1 MTTSKYI
8 LTCALCL
15 LTQAVVFS
23 QNTKKYPLVGNWEA
37 IPETIELAP
46 TAAYPVAFFVLKL
59 EPQKH
64 TVPVIFG
71 SIAEGGVK
79 TDYPAFY
86 YNAVLKKADLKN
98 KKKFVFKALYPFANK
113 KGKVRISLVHPDTL
127 LWETLWLPSSVT
139 ENYIPKRAKLVRR

>member
-1 MTTSKYI
+1 MKTSKYI

-23 QNTKKYPLVGNWEA
+23 QNTKRYPLVGNWEA

-86 YNAVLKKADLKN
+86 YNAVLKKADLKTRRN
-98 KKKFVFKALYPFANK
+98 LFLRHYIHLLTK
-113 KGKVRISLVHPDTL
+113 KGK
-127 LWETLWLPSSVT
+127 
-139 ENYIPKRAKLVRR
+139 YA